1 MYRPRSFAWITAL
14 AAAGLASAALAFPAS
29 SGPVASAALTAPA
42 TSVTS
47 APASAASAASPRIV
61 VTPDAIRLPGRPR
74 HSPLTTEQC
83 EETEAIACYS
93 PDQIRAAYH
102 LPALY
107 AWGITGAGETIAI
120 VDSFGSPTIRSDLAT
135 FDKKFGYPAPPRFSI
150 IAPAGQIPA
159 FDPNNSNMTSWAGE
173 TTLDVEYAHAL
184 APGASILLVETP
196 TSENEGTSGFPQIVQ
211 AEEYVIDHGLGAVI
225 SQSFS
230 ATEET
235 FAGYA
240 QIKPLRAAYLD
251 ADSHHVTVLAAS
263 GDEGA
268 TDYTANG
275 SDFYTRRVTSWPD
288 SDPLVTGIGGTQ
300 LLESGGTYTSVAWN
314 DTDDQASDEYWG
326 GSTDPDPLASGGG
339 TSEYFA
345 RPSYQN
351 GVKAVTG
358 ASRGVPDIA
367 MSAACNGAVNVYSSF
382 ANGPA
387 GWSLTCGTSE
397 STPEFAAVVALADQ
411 VAGHPLGLLNPT
423 LYALLAA
430 HAPGLVN
437 VTSGNNTVSFTKA
450 TANQG
455 TAASNQGAAATPHTV
470 TGYQAVKGYNLVTG
484 VGTVDA
490 SKLVY
495 ELAGV
500 QVP

>member
-1 MYRPRSFAWITAL
+1 MAL
-14 AAAGLASAALAFPAS
+14 TAAGLVTAALASSAPSAAEASAALAAPKPS
-29 SGPVASAALTAPA
+29 RASAP
-42 TSVTS
+42 
-47 APASAASAASPRIV
+47 PRIV
-61 VTPDAIRLPGRPR
+61 VTPDAIRLPGQPR
-74 HSPLTTEQC
+74 TAPLTTERC

-107 AWGITGAGETIAI
+107 ARGITGAGETIVI
-120 VDSFGSPTIRSDLAT
+120 VDSFGSPTIKPDLAT
-135 FDKKFGYPAPPRFSI
+135 FDNKFGYPAPPTFQI
-150 IAPAGQIPA
+150 ITPAGQIPA
-159 FDPNNSNMTSWAGE
+159 FDPDNSNMTSWAGE

-211 AEEYVIDHGLGAVI
+211 AEEYVVDHGLGDVI

-235 FAGYA
+235 FASYA
-240 QIKPLRAAYLD
+240 QIKPLRTAYLD

-263 GDEGA
+263 GDAGA

-275 SDFYTRRVTSWPD
+275 SSFYTRRVTSWPD

-300 LLESGGTYTSVAWN
+300 LLESGGAYTSVAWN
-314 DTDDQASDEYWG
+314 DTDNVASDEYWG

-345 RPSYQN
+345 RPSYQD

-367 MSAACNGAVNVYSSF
+367 MSAACDGAVNVYSSF

-397 STPEFAAVVALADQ
+397 ATPEFAAIVALADQ

-423 LYALLAA
+423 LYALLAQ
-430 HAPGLVN
+430 HAPGLIA
-437 VTSGNNTVSFTKA
+437 VTEGDNTVDFR
-450 TANQG
+450 QG
-455 TAASNQGAAATPHTV
+455 TTADSPGPTAEPTTV
-470 TGYQAVKGYNLVTG
+470 AGYQAVNGYNLVTG

-490 SKLVY
+490 SQFVY
-495 ELAGV
+495 ELAA
-500 QVP
+500 VPAP

>member
-1 MYRPRSFAWITAL
+1 M
-14 AAAGLASAALAFPAS
+14 ASAALA
-29 SGPVASAALTAPA
+29 APT

-47 APASAASAASPRIV
+47 APASAAPPRIA
-61 VTPDAIRLPGRPR
+61 VTPDAIRLPGQPR
-74 HSPLTTEQC
+74 HSPLSTEQC
-83 EETEAIACYS
+83 QETEAIACYS

-107 AWGITGAGETIAI
+107 GRGITGAGETVVI
-120 VDSFGSPTIRSDLAT
+120 VDSFGSPTIRSDLAV
-135 FDKKFGYPAPPRFSI
+135 FDKKFDYPAPPKFSI
-150 IAPAGQIPA
+150 ITPAGPIPA

-196 TSENEGTSGFPQIVQ
+196 TSENEGTSGFPQIMT
-211 AEEYVIDHGLGAVI
+211 AEEYVISHGLGAVI

-235 FAGYA
+235 FADYA
-240 QIKPLRAAYLD
+240 QIKPLRGAYLD

-268 TDYTANG
+268 TDYLANG

-288 SDPLVTGIGGTQ
+288 SDPLVTGVGGTQ
-300 LLESGGTYTSVAWN
+300 LLESGTTYTSVAWN

-351 GVKAVTG
+351 GVEAVTG
-358 ASRGVPDIA
+358 ASRGVPDIS

-397 STPEFAAVVALADQ
+397 STPEFAAIVALADQ

-423 LYALLAA
+423 LYELLAA

-437 VTSGNNTVSFTKA
+437 VTSGNNTVSF
-450 TANQG
+450 NQG
-455 TAASNQGAAATPHTV
+455 AEANNQGAASNQGATAKPHTV
-470 TGYQAVKGYNLVTG
+470 IGYQAVKGYNLVTG

-500 QVP
+500 PVP